1 MNGFELYNKT
11 RLVFDEGK
19 VSRLKELI
27 LPNIKNILL
36 VYGNGSIKV
45 TGLYDQVMNELTS
58 INANVVE
65 LAGIEPNPRLSTVN
79 RGIQLCREHDIQ
91 FVLAVGGGSVID
103 AAKAIAAGA
112 LYSGDVWDF
121 TIQKAVIQEALP
133 IGTILTLAATGS
145 EMNGG
150 SVVSNWDTK
159 QKRTMDSKLLYP
171 KFSIVDPTLTYTVPE
186 NQTINGIVDIMSHV
200 FEQYFSQTMHT
211 PIQDGFAE
219 VILRTVIKNG
229 EKVLQNPRDY
239 NARANILLSG
249 TYAMNGTLPTG
260 VEADW
265 ATHVIEHEVSAI
277 YDLPHG
283 EGLAILFPN
292 WMKHVYLERI
302 EKFVQYAVQV
312 WNIDP
317 ENKTDEMIALE
328 GIQATRD
335 YFTRIGAPSSF
346 FEVGIDDSNFERMA
360 EEATRFGTIG
370 KFKTLSKEDV
380 LSIYYKSL

>member
-1 MNGFELYNKT
+1 
-11 RLVFDEGK
+11 
-19 VSRLKELI
+19 
-27 LPNIKNILL
+27 
-36 VYGNGSIKV
+36 
-45 TGLYDQVMNELTS
+45 
-58 INANVVE
+58 
-65 LAGIEPNPRLSTVN
+65 
-79 RGIQLCREHDIQ
+79 
-91 FVLAVGGGSVID
+91 
-103 AAKAIAAGA
+103 
-112 LYSGDVWDF
+112 
-121 TIQKAVIQEALP
+121 
-133 IGTILTLAATGS
+133 
-145 EMNGG
+145 MNGG
-150 SVVSNWDTK
+150 SVISNWDTK
-159 QKRTMDSKLLYP
+159 QKRTMGSKLLYP

-317 ENKTDEMIALE
+317 ENKTDEMIDLE
-328 GIQATRD
+328 GIQATREF
-335 YFTRIGAPSSF
+335 FTRIGAPSSF
-346 FEVGIDDSNFERMA
+346 SEVGIDDSNFERMA